1 MSMVPGRYTRPRYNM
16 AAYRQMVNSLEQF
29 GRRRRSNIAMRR
41 KRRSFTQVM
50 RRKTRY
56 TGGVLG
62 GSDANA
68 RVIYAR
74 KSMPRRRRRRWA
86 RFVKKVNAVDE
97 RELGSRTVLFNDRID
112 ANVSSTSLYNYTL
125 STTSQGAL
133 TLGLYTIGGQPGTA
147 NWLRDLQQIA
157 GLENFSN
164 PSAAAGATVSPNTK
178 FMFHSG
184 VLDITIRNTSVG
196 FSAELIPYESGDIE
210 LDLYEMT
217 INTNNLNQYVSPSIE
232 QYNTIS
238 EIFARNDAAEIGG
251 TGTGIGPSDRGA
263 TPWEFPNQL
272 GQFRVR
278 INKKTKYFIPQGR
291 TVTYQLRD
299 PGRHVTTPNE
309 MTQMF
314 SINKKGVTKFVY
326 LMWKLVPGLTQVT
339 ATPAGGTHDARI
351 SVGVTRKYMYKVEG
365 INDDRE
371 RLISAANVATPALP
385 A

>member
-1 MSMVPGRYTRPRYNM
+1 MSSAAGRYTRPRYNM
-16 AAYRQMVNSLEQF
+16 AAYRQMYNQLEQF
-29 GRRRRSNIAMRR
+29 GRRRRLTYALRR
-41 KRRSFTQVM
+41 RNRSLSQIM
-50 RRKTRY
+50 RRKTRF

-68 RVIYAR
+68 RVIYRR
-74 KSMPRRRRRRWA
+74 KSMPRKKRRQWG

-97 RELGSRTVLFNDRID
+97 RDLGSRTVLFNDRID
-112 ANVSSTSLYNYTL
+112 ANVSQTSLYNYTL
-125 STTSQGAL
+125 SATSQGAL

-157 GLENFSN
+157 GLENYNN
-164 PSAAAGATVSPNTK
+164 PTAAAGATVSPNTK

-196 FSAELIPYESGDIE
+196 LSAELIPFEAGDIE
-210 LDLYEMT
+210 LDLYEIT
-217 INTNNLNQYVSPSIE
+217 INTNNLNQYTAPSIE

-251 TGTGIGPSDRGA
+251 TGVGIGPSDRGA

-272 GQFRVR
+272 GQFRIR

-299 PGRHVTTPNE
+299 PARHVTTPNE

-314 SINKKGVTKFVY
+314 SINKRGVTKFVY
-326 LMWKLVPGLTQVT
+326 LMWKLVPGLTQVS
-339 ATPAGGTHDARI
+339 ATPAGGTYDARI

-371 RLISAANVATPALP
+371 RLISASGVVTPALP